1 MRIRLPSE
9 RKVVLRLPN
18 AESAI
23 IDPEKLH
30 SYLLSPVHPVG
41 RFKAVFFRSLG
52 YTQDDWRRLEAD
64 IRRQHLT
71 KDAVLQ
77 KETPY
82 GRKYELRGEI
92 RGPTG
97 KHRDIVSV
105 WIVLA
110 GEEVPRFVTAYPGDR
125 R

>member
-1 MRIRLPSE
+1 M
-9 RKVVLRLPN
+9 RLPN

-30 SYLLSPVHPVG
+30 SYLLSPLHPVG

-52 YTQDDWRRLEAD
+52 YTQENWRRLEAD
-64 IRRQHLT
+64 IRRQPLT

-82 GRKYELRGEI
+82 GRKYEIRGEI
-92 RGPTG
+92 SGPTG

-125 R
+125 